1 MPRRSRTSR
10 KSNRKKSR
18 GSSHRRS
25 PRSSS
30 SRSRSCSNK
39 GKKRL
44 SLISIKRSPKK
55 DKKYVATF
63 CKNGHIKQTHFGA
76 KGMSDY
82 TKHKDPK
89 RKSRYI
95 QRHKSR
101 ENWSDPTSAGA
112 LSRYVLW
119 GKTSFRGSVN
129 AYKKKFHL

>member
-1 MPRRSRTSR
+1 MPHKSRSKSTRRSAHRSSAR
-10 KSNRKKSR
+10 R
-18 GSSHRRS
+18 SSHR
-25 PRSSS
+25 
-30 SRSRSCSNK
+30 RSCSNK

-82 TKHKDPK
+82 TKHKDPE